1 MGTTQDSTPTTT
13 TTPMPFGDQEIVASV
28 QPSQAAQPQMVMT
41 PSKPVESTVDTYEHG
56 AQSPVTTP
64 TKTGDGVGEA
74 TITLT
79 QAALDN
85 LIRERLARQK
95 ARIEKKYE
103 GLAEQKEPAP
113 TDGKVEEPR
122 SNAKVSSPQLEAAIR
137 TNGEDQESVAVKL
150 KQLQETVDRLS
161 FEQLVVDE
169 ASKLGLD
176 PIVAKRLLRRE
187 DVNEATKDAV
197 VGQLTSLLSTVPLLR
212 KQPPLTAPSSTGGAP
227 QRDLQ
232 REYFGGGGNSF
243 WQGGGVTINNQGE

>member
-1 MGTTQDSTPTTT
+1 MGTTQDSTPITTT
-13 TTPMPFGDQEIVASV
+13 TSMPFGDQEIVASV
-28 QPSQAAQPQMVMT
+28 QQPPTVQPQVMMT

-79 QAALDN
+79 QATLDN

-95 ARIEKKYE
+95 ARLEKKYE
-103 GLAEQKEPAP
+103 GLVEQKESTP
-113 TDGKVEEPR
+113 TNDGIEEPR
-122 SNAKVSSPQLEAAIR
+122 SSAKVSSLQPEDAIR
-137 TNGEDQESVAVKL
+137 TNGEDQESVAIKL

-161 FEQLVVDE
+161 FEQMVVDE

-176 PIVAKRLLRRE
+176 PVIAKRLLRRE
-187 DVNEATKDAV
+187 DVSETTKDAV

-232 REYFGGGGNSF
+232 REYFGGGGNNF